1 MPKGLFKEGGESFMQ
16 TVMNKILKVVES
28 CVTPEQLEIA
38 GHLATLAK
46 KQINQDQW
54 LDIACAIQSKASEM
68 LFYDLEDLV
77 ILRRAHSFSELS

>member
-1 MPKGLFKEGGESFMQ
+1 MPNGLFKEGGDSFMQ
-16 TVMNKILKVVES
+16 TVINKILKVVES

-77 ILRRAHSFSELS
+77 ILRRAHSFNELS